1 MQPVRP
7 ALIDR
12 AMPDSERLIVHVDMD
27 AFYASIE
34 MRDNP
39 QYRGLP
45 VVVGASPGSRG
56 VIAAASYEARRYG
69 IRSAMPVGEALARCP
84 QALFL
89 AVDMA
94 KYRAVSSQL
103 FEILETFTPQV
114 EPISIDEAF
123 LDLTGCPAPADAEPR
138 AGPESLPHA
147 VGRVIK
153 ARIRE
158 ILKLPV
164 SVGVAPNKFLAKL
177 ASELAKPDG
186 LRHIEAGEAEGVLAA
201 LPLTVLW
208 GVGAHTQQRL
218 QALGI
223 RTVGDL
229 QRTPAS
235 LLRASLGFAAE
246 SLTRLSRGLD
256 DRPVHTSRQTK
267 SIGRETTFEQDTADR
282 EFLARTIGV
291 LAEDVARTLRAEG
304 LAGRTVT
311 LKVRYANFHTL
322 TRNLTLPAP
331 TNAGAV
337 LYRAAA
343 RLLERVG
350 VPVPAVRL
358 VGVSISGL
366 STARLAQVPLFAP
379 DDPNAL
385 IDEVVD
391 AINERFGDRTIRPA
405 RDLDPDD
412 PAGG

>member
-1 MQPVRP
+1 
-7 ALIDR
+7 
-12 AMPDSERLIVHVDMD
+12 MPDSGRLIVHVDMD

-123 LDLTGCPAPADAEPR
+123 LDLTGCPPPAGAEHPSE
-138 AGPESLPHA
+138 PESLPHA
-147 VGRVIK
+147 VGRIIR

-158 ILKLPV
+158 LLQLPA

-186 LRHIEAGEAEGVLAA
+186 LRHIGAAEAEAVLAP
-201 LPLTVLW
+201 LPLTVLR

-218 QALGI
+218 QGLGL

-235 LLRASLGFAAE
+235 VLRASLGFAAE
-246 SLTRLSRGLD
+246 DLTRLSRGLD
-256 DRPVHTSRQTK
+256 DRAVQTSRQTK
-267 SIGRETTFEQDTADR
+267 SIGRETTFEQDTTDR
-282 EFLARTIGV
+282 EFLARTLGV

-311 LKVRYANFHTL
+311 LKVRYSNFRTL

-343 RLLERVG
+343 RLLERIG
-350 VPVPAVRL
+350 VQIPPVRL

-366 STARLAQVPLFAP
+366 GPARLAQVPLFGP
-379 DDPNAL
+379 DDPNAR

-391 AINERFGDRTIRPA
+391 AINERFGDQTIRPA

>member
-1 MQPVRP
+1 
-7 ALIDR
+7 
-12 AMPDSERLIVHVDMD
+12 MPDSERLIVHVDMD

-69 IRSAMPVGEALARCP
+69 IRSAMPVSEAFARCP

-123 LDLTGCPAPADAEPR
+123 LDLTGCPPPADAEHPSE
-138 AGPESLPHA
+138 PEGLPHA
-147 VGRVIK
+147 VGRIIK
-153 ARIRE
+153 GRIRE
-158 ILKLPV
+158 LLQLPA

-186 LRHIEAGEAEGVLAA
+186 LRHIGAAEAEAVLAP
-201 LPLTVLW
+201 LPLTVLR
-208 GVGAHTQQRL
+208 GVGTHTQQRL
-218 QALGI
+218 QGLGL

-235 LLRASLGFAAE
+235 VLRASLGFAAE
-246 SLTRLSRGLD
+246 DLTRLSRGLD
-256 DRPVHTSRQTK
+256 DRAVQTSRQTK
-267 SIGRETTFEQDTADR
+267 SIGRETTFEQDTTDR
-282 EFLARTIGV
+282 EFLARTLGV
-291 LAEDVARTLRAEG
+291 LAEDVARTLRVEG

-311 LKVRYANFHTL
+311 LKVRYGNFRTL
-322 TRNLTLPAP
+322 TRNLILQAPA
-331 TNAGAV
+331 NAGAV
-337 LYRAAA
+337 LHRAAA
-343 RLLERVG
+343 RQLDRIG
-350 VPVPAVRL
+350 VPIPPVRL

-366 STARLAQVPLFAP
+366 GPARLAQVPLFGP
-379 DDPNAL
+379 DDPNAR

>member
-1 MQPVRP
+1 M
-7 ALIDR
+7 
-12 AMPDSERLIVHVDMD
+12 
-27 AFYASIE
+27 
-34 MRDNP
+34 
-39 QYRGLP
+39 
-45 VVVGASPGSRG
+45 
-56 VIAAASYEARRYG
+56 
-69 IRSAMPVGEALARCP
+69 
-84 QALFL
+84 
-89 AVDMA
+89 
-94 KYRAVSSQL
+94 
-103 FEILETFTPQV
+103 
-114 EPISIDEAF
+114 
-123 LDLTGCPAPADAEPR
+123 
-138 AGPESLPHA
+138 
-147 VGRVIK
+147 
-153 ARIRE
+153 
-158 ILKLPV
+158 
-164 SVGVAPNKFLAKL
+164 
-177 ASELAKPDG
+177 
-186 LRHIEAGEAEGVLAA
+186 LAA

-282 EFLARTIGV
+282 EFLARTMGV

-311 LKVRYANFHTL
+311 LKVRYANFHTF

-350 VPVPAVRL
+350 VPIPPVRL
-358 VGVSISGL
+358 VGVSVSGL

-412 PAGG
+412 PAGE